1 MGAFSLIVVI
11 NLLNR
16 CNMLLK
22 VTSRNLDNSLSSL
35 LVNKLSQLDI
45 TTTRSTISWI
55 SHVGRRYDPRH
66 GPSIYKNKEEDNTR
80 LEGGKFSK
88 HYRDRDDVKVKFTD
102 RRIDGLK
109 NPTSADAFLYRHF
122 QSRRFSRQVFAKHGI
137 ASGVDPSIC
146 FPDKR
151 EMKKLQKH
159 LDEGINSTMGKM
171 PEMIRDWMETQ
182 AKERKRGELLRRK
195 RREYSERIR
204 QHYGRG
210 VRPSGSEHATIL
222 NMLIDEDL

>member
-1 MGAFSLIVVI
+1 
-11 NLLNR
+11 
-16 CNMLLK
+16 
-22 VTSRNLDNSLSSL
+22 
-35 LVNKLSQLDI
+35 
-45 TTTRSTISWI
+45 
-55 SHVGRRYDPRH
+55 
-66 GPSIYKNKEEDNTR
+66 
-80 LEGGKFSK
+80 
-88 HYRDRDDVKVKFTD
+88 
-102 RRIDGLK
+102 
-109 NPTSADAFLYRHF
+109 
-122 QSRRFSRQVFAKHGI
+122 VFAKHGI

-159 LDEGINSTMGKM
+159 LDEERPISEMLAEIKKEREHFEKKYSKRQERINSTMGKM

-182 AKERKRGELLRRK
+182 QKERKRGELLKRK

-222 NMLIDEDL
+222 NMLIDEDLQKEQGRNPDERAKQKKAKKEAKKQKGLEWLKKQAEGATNQKSASVAAEDMTSEDSSPNENVDNVADNETVLSDSGDDVNKSIDDVDQKSVDADKV